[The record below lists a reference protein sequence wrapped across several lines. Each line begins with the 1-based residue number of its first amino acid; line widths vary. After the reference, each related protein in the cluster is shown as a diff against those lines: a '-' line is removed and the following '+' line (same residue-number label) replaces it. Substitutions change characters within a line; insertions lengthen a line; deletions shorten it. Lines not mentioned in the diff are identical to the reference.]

1 VHRPWTLKAIDAQA
15 SARLTRE
22 LGVHHATA
30 RWLVGRGFV
39 EPGHAQAFLK
49 PRLAE
54 LRSPR
59 GAGGIAGFDQAIERL
74 VRALGAG
81 ERVGVFGD
89 YDVDGVTTT
98 ALLTLYLRTVGL
110 DVVPKV
116 ARRDAGYGFGVDDAN
131 GFVERGCGLIVTCD
145 CGTSDLPAILAARAR
160 GADVIVLDHHQVPS
174 QDEVHPAIALLNP
187 HRADSSYP
195 FRGFASVGLA
205 FMLVAALRT
214 RLREAG
220 HFARRPDPDVRE
232 LLDLVAVGTI
242 ADMAPLSEENRT
254 LVVAGLAK
262 LAERRRPGLAALLDR
277 AEVQR
282 GKPLDEID
290 VSWRLG
296 PRLNAPGRLGDAEPA
311 LRLLMAA
318 DSTQAAAE
326 VEVLES
332 CNQKRRELQ
341 EHVVEEALA
350 DAERQA
356 HRAAILVA
364 REGWHP
370 GVVGIV
376 AAKLVE
382 KYGRPVAVVAL
393 DAATG
398 QGRGSVRTAHGVD
411 VYRALAACS
420 EQLVRY
426 GGHAAAAGMTVEN
439 TRIDELAE
447 RFAAAVAAA
456 RDEALHAAPLELDAE
471 IGLGDVDEKLARE
484 IASLAP
490 FGPGNAAPAIGARR
504 ALVRDSRRV
513 GDGSHLKMQLE
524 CASTGRACSAIAFR
538 MGDRDPGVGA
548 TIDVLFQPEISTYR
562 GESRVELKVR
572 DLRPSV

>member
-22 LGVHHATA
+22 LGVHQATA
-30 RWLVGRGFV
+30 RCLVGRGV
-39 EPGHAQAFLK
+39 IEPARAQSFLK
-49 PRLAE
+49 PRLAD
-54 LRSPR
+54 LRSPS
-59 GAGGIAGFDQAIERL
+59 GVAGIAGFERAIERL
-74 VRALGAG
+74 VQALGAG
-81 ERVGVFGD
+81 ERVGIFGD

-98 ALLTLYLRTVGL
+98 ALLTLYLRAIGL
-110 DVVPKV
+110 DVQPRV
-116 ARRDAGYGFGVDDAN
+116 ARRDAGYGFGEADAR
-131 GFVERGCGLIVTCD
+131 GFVERGCRLIVTCD
-145 CGTSDLPAILAARAR
+145 CGTSDVPAILAARAR
-160 GADVIVLDHHQVPS
+160 GVDVIVLDHHQVPA
-174 QDEVHPAIALLNP
+174 QDEEHPAVALLNP

-220 HFARRPDPDVRE
+220 HFAARPDPDVRE

-242 ADMAPLSEENRT
+242 ADMAPLSQENRT
-254 LVVAGLAK
+254 LVIAGLAK

-311 LRLLMAA
+311 LRLLMAGDA
-318 DSTQAAAE
+318 AQAAAE

-332 CNQKRRELQ
+332 CNQRRRELQ
-341 EHVVEEALA
+341 EKVVAEALA
-350 DAERQA
+350 DAELQA

-398 QGRGSVRTAHGVD
+398 QGRGSVRTSGGVD

-420 EQLVRY
+420 AELVRY
-426 GGHAAAAGMTVEN
+426 GGHAAAAGLTVE
-439 TRIDELAE
+439 TGRVDALAE
-447 RFAAAVAAA
+447 QFAAAVEAA
-456 RDEALHAAPLELDAE
+456 RAGAGSGTPVELDAE
-471 IGLGDVDEKLARE
+471 VGLGDVDEKLARE
-484 IASLAP
+484 IQSLSP
-490 FGPGNAAPAIGARR
+490 FGPGNEAPVIGARR
-504 ALVRDSRRV
+504 ARVRGSRRV

-524 CASTGRACSAIAFR
+524 CATTGRECSAIAFR

-548 TIDVLFQPEISTYR
+548 TIDVVFQPEISHYR